1 MASEIT
7 GTVITHIINSETITD
22 AFQDY
27 VHDWLTALRFF
38 KVFNLMGKSTASVA
52 VPSLTSQMGTVSD
65 GGASVDTE
73 FNATD
78 GTDLSNTAL
87 ALTQATISTS
97 EMGIMREIT
106 DTALEDVV
114 TGFDLISVIAN
125 DNARILA
132 TALEDDAVALFGS
145 LSNAVGTDG
154 TDMSLANLDSAIVGI
169 AKGGV
174 RANDGL
180 VAVLDDEQEE
190 NFVAAVRTGTGA
202 ANIIYDATFDRFA
215 AIERDL
221 NNGLT
226 DGRFAQYKG
235 VNMYRSGLTDTNSSG
250 ASVMGAVFVPDTPA
264 NTRMACF
271 GVAWSRM
278 VTFTTERNESKRST
292 EIVTTQRVGV
302 GELLDAA
309 GRLVQTD
316 APA

>member
-1 MASEIT
+1 MANEIT
-7 GTVITHIINSETITD
+7 GTTITHIINSEAIEP

-27 VHDWLTALRFF
+27 VHDWIVALKFYKAF
-38 KVFNLMGKSTASVA
+38 LLAGKSTATVA

-65 GGASVDTE
+65 GGGSVDTE
-73 FNATD
+73 FDATD
-78 GTDLSNTAL
+78 GTDLENTAL
-87 ALTQATISTS
+87 ALSQQTIATS

-106 DTALEDVV
+106 DTALADVV
-114 TGFDLISVIAN
+114 MGFDLISVIVN

-145 LSNAVGTDG
+145 LANAVGTDG
-154 TDMSLANLDSAIVGI
+154 NDLTLANLDSAIVGI

-174 RANDGL
+174 RAPDGL
-180 VAVLDDEQEE
+180 VGVLDDEQEE
-190 NFVAAVRTGTGA
+190 NFTAAIRTTGST
-202 ANIIYDATFDRFA
+202 NVVYDATADRFM

-226 DGRFAQYKG
+226 DGRFAVYKN
-235 VNMYRSGLTDTNSSG
+235 VNLYRSGLTDTNSSG

-271 GVAWSRM
+271 GVAWSHMPR
-278 VTFTTERNESKRST
+278 FALERNESKRST
-292 EIVTTQRVGV
+292 EIITTQRAGV

-316 APA
+316 AP